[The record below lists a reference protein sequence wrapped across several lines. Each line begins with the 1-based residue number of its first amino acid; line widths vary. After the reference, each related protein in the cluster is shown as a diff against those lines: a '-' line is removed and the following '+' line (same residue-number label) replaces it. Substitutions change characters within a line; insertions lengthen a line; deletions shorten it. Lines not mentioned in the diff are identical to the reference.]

1 MNNKGFEI
9 IELLAVLM
17 IMFIVVVIGITLY
30 QEINF
35 GEHTGIIVDKQY
47 HSAYVSYTSSY
58 VNGSHISI
66 PTTHPQRWSIKLQ
79 KKEKTLWI
87 DISEKEYNELKIG
100 DCYNCRNEEK

>member
-9 IELLAVLM
+9 IEILAVLM
-17 IMFIVVVIGITLY
+17 IFSIVLIIGIAFY

-47 HSAYVSYTSSY
+47 HASYVSYTDSN

-66 PTTHPQRWSIKLQ
+66 PATHPQRWTIKIQ
-79 KKEKTLWI
+79 KNNKTLWI
-87 DISEKEYNELKIG
+87 DVSEKEYNELNVG
-100 DCYNCRNEEK
+100 DCYNCK